1 MATELGKA
9 YVQIVPSARGIS
21 GAISNELGG
30 DAENAGKSL
39 GSKLIGSLKKAV
51 VAAGAGKLIVDS
63 IKEGARYEQ
72 ALGGIETLF
81 KGSADTMKAYAINA
95 YKTAGISAN
104 DYMEQATSFAA
115 SLLQSVDGN
124 HAKAAEAANQA
135 VIDMSDNANKMGSNI
150 QDIQNAYQGFAKQ
163 NYTMLDNLKL
173 GYGGTKTEME
183 RLLKDAEEISGI
195 HYDIDNLADV
205 YEAIHVIQGELDI
218 TGTTA
223 KEAATTLSGSFASMK
238 AAASN
243 FMAQLAMGEDISGAM
258 SGLIESTVTFA
269 SNLIPAI
276 GRIFAGLPK
285 AIGTAIQ
292 AVHPAL
298 ILGLAKAIVAVKNK
312 APQMISNA
320 LNGLLDFSATLRKN
334 AGQLV
339 NSGLALIKV
348 LADSIIKNIPV
359 FIQTVPTILSNFAGI
374 INDNAPKIMSTGW
387 SILKSLAVGIVKA
400 VPVLIQEL
408 PKILKAMWDVF
419 MAFQWINLGKTII
432 TGIKNGITA
441 MGEAL
446 KGAGKKITDGLANT
460 FKTAWTGIKNVATS
474 AWNAIRSFLSGN
486 WNSIKSM
493 ASSAWA
499 AIKGAITNPISSAKS
514 LLSSAWNGI
523 KSAASSVWG
532 SIKSIASSAWSG
544 IKSAIT
550 GPIETAKTT
559 VKSAL
564 NKIKGFFPLSV
575 GKIFSNIRLP
585 RISVSGGKAPFGIGG
600 KGSLPSFSVHW
611 NAEGGVYDSA
621 SIVGIGVGEAGRE
634 IITPEKL
641 MRQIVGESNAE
652 TVNTLNRILDTLEY
666 IAVSEKKLIMDK
678 REFGRMVNE
687 VY

>member
-39 GSKLIGSLKKAV
+39 GAKLIGSLKKAV

-243 FMAQLAMGEDISGAM
+243 FMAQLTMGEDISGAM

-269 SNLIPAI
+269 GNLIPAI

-298 ILGLAKAIVAVKNK
+298 MLGLAKAIVAVKNK

-408 PKILKAMWDVF
+408 PKILKAMWDIF
-419 MAFQWINLGKTII
+419 TAFQWINLGKTII

-446 KGAGKKITDGLANT
+446 KGAGKSITDGLANT

-474 AWNAIRSFLSGN
+474 VWNAIRSFLSGN
-486 WNSIKSM
+486 WNGIKSM

-499 AIKGAITNPISSAKS
+499 AIKGAITNPISSAKN

-532 SIKSIASSAWSG
+532 SIKSIASSAWNG
-544 IKSAIT
+544 IKSAMT
-550 GPIETAKTT
+550 RPIETAKQTISNLISK
-559 VKSAL
+559 VKSFFPVNIGKAF
-564 NKIKGFFPLSV
+564 KIKLPHVSV
-575 GKIFSNIRLP
+575 GSKSVKVGDKNVSVPTFSIDWYA
-585 RISVSGGKAPFGIGG
+585 K
-600 KGSLPSFSVHW
+600 
-611 NAEGGVYDSA
+611 GGVFDNPSL
-621 SIVGIGVGEAGRE
+621 IGVGEAGRE
-634 IITPEKL
+634 IVTPEKL

-666 IAVSEKKLIMDK
+666 IAASEKKLIMDK

>member
-1 MATELGKA
+1 M
-9 YVQIVPSARGIS
+9 
-21 GAISNELGG
+21 
-30 DAENAGKSL
+30 
-39 GSKLIGSLKKAV
+39 
-51 VAAGAGKLIVDS
+51 
-63 IKEGARYEQ
+63 
-72 ALGGIETLF
+72 
-81 KGSADTMKAYAINA
+81 
-95 YKTAGISAN
+95 
-104 DYMEQATSFAA
+104 
-115 SLLQSVDGN
+115 
-124 HAKAAEAANQA
+124 
-135 VIDMSDNANKMGSNI
+135 
-150 QDIQNAYQGFAKQ
+150 
-163 NYTMLDNLKL
+163 

-243 FMAQLAMGEDISGAM
+243 FMAQLTMGEDISGAM

-269 SNLIPAI
+269 GNLIPAI
-276 GRIFAGLPK
+276 SRIFAGLPK

-298 ILGLAKAIVAVKNK
+298 MLGLAKAIVAVKNK
-312 APQMISNA
+312 APKMISNA
-320 LNGLLDFSATLRKN
+320 MNGLLDFSATLRKN

-408 PKILKAMWDVF
+408 PKILKAMWDIF
-419 MAFQWINLGKTII
+419 TAFQWINLGKTII

-446 KGAGKKITDGLANT
+446 KGAGKSITDGLANT

-474 AWNAIRSFLSGN
+474 VWNAIRSFLSGN
-486 WNSIKSM
+486 WNGIKSM

-499 AIKGAITNPISSAKS
+499 AIKGAITNPISSAKN

-532 SIKSIASSAWSG
+532 SIKSIASSAWNG

-585 RISVSGGKAPFGIGG
+585 RISVSGGKAPYGIGG

-611 NAEGGVYDSA
+611 NAQGGVYDSA

-652 TVNTLNRILDTLEY
+652 TVNTLNRILNILEY
-666 IAVSEKKLIMDK
+666 IAASEKKLIMDK